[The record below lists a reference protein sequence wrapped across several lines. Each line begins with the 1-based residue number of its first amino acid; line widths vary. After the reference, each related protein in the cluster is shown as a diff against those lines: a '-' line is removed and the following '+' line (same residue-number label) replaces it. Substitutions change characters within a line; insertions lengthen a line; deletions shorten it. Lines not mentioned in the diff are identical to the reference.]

1 MSLRQTRH
9 QLGWTQQRMANELG
23 ISLRTYCRQEKS
35 GGSAPLL
42 KLSHFICTNQQK
54 KNQCQ
59 NPPPPKKPCRWIPP
73 PRKHHTH

>member
-42 KLSHFICTNQQK
+42 KLSHLICINQHNK
-54 KNQCQ
+54 YQCH
-59 NPPPPKKPCRWIPP
+59 NPASP
-73 PRKHHTH
+73 